1 MPTTLTSTFQSN
13 SRYLSAGTLTRRQH
27 HSFVRYETLRKEYL
41 NQTFNFMPELQKLYD
56 ENSRGQ
62 NYEEAQRQITEKED
76 YSQLGN
82 VLESIM
88 FQAMFCIENIL
99 VLFPYSFMSFYLISG
114 FDKSNTEA
122 TWFDDNGNLL
132 PIAAAVDYFG
142 QMLLYTKTVK
152 DIVVIVSKD
161 IEDFVELEQN
171 RFKAMKQIPMILMI
185 ALAIFIPVVA
195 YVTLQATSSMFK

>member
-1 MPTTLTSTFQSN
+1 MPTILASIFQLN

-41 NQTFNFMPELQKLYD
+41 NQTFNFMPELQTLYD
-56 ENSRGQ
+56 ENSKGQ

-82 VLESIM
+82 VLESNM
-88 FQAMFCIENIL
+88 FQAMLLI
-99 VLFPYSFMSFYLISG
+99 LFPYSFMSFYLISG

-122 TWFDDNGNLL
+122 NWFDENGNLL

-142 QMLLYTKTVK
+142 QMLKYTKTVK
-152 DIVVIVSKD
+152 DIVVMVSKD
-161 IEDFVELEQN
+161 IEDFVQLEQI
-171 RFKAMKQIPMILMI
+171 RFKGMKQIPMILMI

>member
-1 MPTTLTSTFQSN
+1 MPTTLTSMFQLN

-41 NQTFNFMPELQKLYD
+41 NQTFNFMPELQTLYD
-56 ENSRGQ
+56 ENSKGQ

-88 FQAMFCIENIL
+88 FQAMLNIL

-195 YVTLQATSSMFK
+195 YVTLQATSSMFR